1 MVVIYGSPLRDST
14 VVVAVELC
22 LSHSS
27 WPVNPEMR
35 DSHDWP
41 SGESDSS
48 ALFFAL
54 VANVSI
60 TTFASRVLERATHF
74 KSLQGCEI
82 LLRESTARPMQ
93 WATNT
98 VMKDYTMTWF

>member
-1 MVVIYGSPLRDST
+1 
-14 VVVAVELC
+14 
-22 LSHSS
+22 
-27 WPVNPEMR
+27 MR

-48 ALFFAL
+48 ALFFLFFAL